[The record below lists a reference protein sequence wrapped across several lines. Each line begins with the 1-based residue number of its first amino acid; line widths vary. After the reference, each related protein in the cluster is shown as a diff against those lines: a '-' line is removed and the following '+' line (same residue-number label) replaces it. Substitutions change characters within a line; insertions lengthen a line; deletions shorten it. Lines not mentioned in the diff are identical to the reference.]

1 MFDGGNLT
9 TKRPSTLWA
18 WDGLWV
24 GLLAL
29 YVIVGYPLV
38 PFHGDESMLIYMS
51 RDYAYHFIEGDLTQI
66 IYTPDQPREIEQ
78 DLRLLNGTITK
89 YAIGWAWHQN
99 GYALPD
105 LNQPWYWGLDFQ
117 YNVENGFYPSLEL
130 LHLARL
136 QSTLMLA
143 GSVVI
148 FFVIGRIS
156 FTRPVAYVATAFYAF
171 NPAILVNGRRG
182 MMEGA
187 MLLGGLSV
195 VALGVWMATHQP
207 KRWRIWESAVL
218 GGVAG
223 VALACKHTNLV
234 FVGAVF
240 VGLGLQAIWQLIRKQ
255 PTAQYKLVN
264 ICLAVGWMLLS
275 FYALNPAW
283 WHHPL
288 ATARQVLHLRSSLLA
303 EQSAFY
309 GAYQHPLEALQGFYQ
324 QVFVPQTTMYF
335 EDETF
340 RQPLQAEI
348 ATYEQSVYSGLRL
361 SGVGL
366 AMLGATFIGML
377 SLFGVV
383 SLRDI
388 HPTTRFIFIP
398 LVIALVLMGLF
409 AIPLAWQRYYLPI
422 MPITAFLVALG
433 LAWVVRL
440 YAENAHQVSPQFQ
453 LGRRG
458 QR

>member
-1 MFDGGNLT
+1 MT

-29 YVIVGYPLV
+29 YVIVGYSLV
-38 PFHGDESMLIYMS
+38 PFHGDESMLIFMS
-51 RDYAYHFIEGDLTQI
+51 RDYAYHFIEGDLTKI

-99 GYALPD
+99 DYALPD

-148 FFVIGRIS
+148 FFIIGRIG
-156 FTRPVAYVATAFYAF
+156 FTRPVAYIATAFYTF
-171 NPAILVNGRRG
+171 NPAVLVNGRRG

-195 VALGVWMATHQP
+195 VALGVWMANRQP
-207 KRWRIWESAVL
+207 RRWNVWESLLL

-223 VALACKHTNLV
+223 FALACKHTNLV

-240 VGLGLQAIWQLIRKQ
+240 IGLGLQAIWQLIRKE
-255 PTAQYKLVN
+255 AVGRYKFATV
-264 ICLAVGWMLLS
+264 CLAVGWMLLS

-288 ATARQVLHLRSSLLA
+288 PTAQHVLHLRSSLLA

-309 GAYQHPLEALQGFYQ
+309 GAYQHPLESLRGFYQ
-324 QVFVPQTTMYF
+324 QVFVPQTAMYF

-340 RQPLQAEI
+340 RRPLQADI
-348 ATYEQSVYSGLRL
+348 TAYEQSVYSGLRL
-361 SGVGL
+361 PSVGL
-366 AMLGATFIGML
+366 AMLGATLIGVLGM
-377 SLFGVV
+377 FGVV
-383 SLRDI
+383 SLPDI
-388 HPTTRFIFIP
+388 NPTTRFIFIP

-422 MPITAFLVALG
+422 MPISAYLATLG

-440 YAENAHQVSPQFQ
+440 YATNAQQDSPQFQ
-453 LGRRG
+453 FGRGG